1 MGNANHRQIHAAITE
16 QMNLS
21 FIDSLPTEYTEI
33 DSFLRDRDFA
43 CDEED
48 TCDSV
53 RWVLYYREFKR
64 DSSNILIRVVLR
76 FELSISDSP
85 TATHNENHDLHFN
98 DAFLE
103 LWDRQMQSDGFFMGV
118 QTFDEESESLRIIG
132 SYSLRP
138 ANYSDV
144 EILFKLFD

>member
-1 MGNANHRQIHAAITE
+1 
-16 QMNLS
+16 MNLS

-33 DSFLRDRDFA
+33 DSFLRDRDFT

-64 DSSNILIRVVLR
+64 DSSNVLIRVVLR

-85 TATHNENHDLHFN
+85 TATYNENHDLHFN

-118 QTFDEESESLRIIG
+118 QTFDEDSESLHMIG

-144 EILFKLFD
+144 EILFKLLD